1 MIGKLF
7 VKTDY
12 SVCGNFADFKV
23 LGIILKIEKST
34 TKTVVWIS
42 CFSRLHGREA
52 KITVA
57 RGWNTYID
65 DDGTMKRIT

>member
-34 TKTVVWIS
+34 EKTTVWIS
-42 CFSRLHGREA
+42 RFKFRGREA

>member
-34 TKTVVWIS
+34 EKTTVWIS
-42 CFSRLHGREA
+42 RFKFSGREE